1 MNPIRNRTTSVV
13 GASRSAHARRACPVF
28 RPGIESED
36 ELEPNTVKNM
46 QSPQTPEP
54 TVAPQTAPGLP
65 PGNHP
70 LEIAA
75 RRGIGPLSHMANE
88 VWHGNAQ
95 PCVSCGQLV
104 TRGAGRCYSCDQDLS
119 ERMLRKMR
127 AHAGPWYV
135 LEHVRPFPGVSLDRI
150 VRQIRR
156 GVLTETSIVRGPATD
171 YQWRFAAET
180 PGLCR
185 YFGRCWR
192 CHEEVGPSD
201 VQCRSCQSPLAFGSQ
216 PPSQEGSTASGSA
229 TAPVALQST
238 GASGGQLLALTA
250 AVESTCVPTHDP
262 VWEAPPRVGRFPVAW
277 VTTVLLLVVIIAL
290 IGFSRMRDRD
300 TASNA
305 TKGPRAPVPTTI
317 LPSATTEQPRHE
329 PLNRTDVPVTD
340 EQRSPADAARSS
352 KASLTLK

>member
-1 MNPIRNRTTSVV
+1 MKKTKST
-13 GASRSAHARRACPVF
+13 
-28 RPGIESED
+28 
-36 ELEPNTVKNM
+36 
-46 QSPQTPEP
+46 QSPEAIAPAAQTPDD
-54 TVAPQTAPGLP
+54 LP

-75 RRGIGPLSHMANE
+75 RRGVGPLSHLGKE

-104 TRGAGRCYSCDQDLS
+104 TRGAERCYSCDQDLS
-119 ERMLRKMR
+119 ERMLRRMR

-192 CHEEVGPSD
+192 CHGEIGPSD
-201 VQCRSCQSPLAFGSQ
+201 VQCRSCLSPLAFGSYPPSHGGATATGPAAAAGASQ
-216 PPSQEGSTASGSA
+216 PPGSSR
-229 TAPVALQST
+229 
-238 GASGGQLLALTA
+238 GQLLELTA
-250 AVESTCVPTHDP
+250 AVESTDVPTHDP

-277 VTTVLLLVVIIAL
+277 VTTVLLLVAIIAL
-290 IGFSRMRDRD
+290 IGFSRFRVRD
-300 TASNA
+300 AVSNA
-305 TKGPRAPVPTTI
+305 PELPRAVVPTAES
-317 LPSATTEQPRHE
+317 PSATSEQPRDG
-329 PLNRTDVPVTD
+329 PLDRPDVPIT
-340 EQRSPADAARSS
+340 EEGPSPSDAGLSPE
-352 KASLTLK
+352 ASPTAE